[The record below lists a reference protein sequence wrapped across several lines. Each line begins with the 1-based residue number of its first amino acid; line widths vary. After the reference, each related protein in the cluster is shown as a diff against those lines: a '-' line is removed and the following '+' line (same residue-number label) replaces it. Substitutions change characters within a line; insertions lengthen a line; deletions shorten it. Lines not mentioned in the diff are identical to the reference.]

1 MITLIS
7 IVGFLLLV
15 AICAIVHST
24 YQARFETSILQTG
37 GAVLVYIGA
46 ATSVAVVWGM
56 WDMVGLPIDVLH
68 RALTF
73 QAEDWIS
80 GLAWVSLALLGAG
93 WIVNVKR
100 STATW
105 GTLAT
110 AVQAL
115 IGATFVI
122 IMIFILAIFLNKKKK

>member
-7 IVGFLLLV
+7 IVSFLLLV

-24 YQARFETSILQTG
+24 YQSRFETSILQTG
-37 GAVLVYIGA
+37 GAFLVYIGA
-46 ATSVAVVWGM
+46 ATSVAVAWGM
-56 WDMVGLPIDVLH
+56 SDMVGLPIDVLH

-80 GLAWVSLALLGAG
+80 GLAWVSLVSLGAG
-93 WIVNVKR
+93 WVLNIKG
-100 STATW
+100 STAAW

-122 IMIFILAIFLNKKKK
+122 IMIFILAIFLDKKKK